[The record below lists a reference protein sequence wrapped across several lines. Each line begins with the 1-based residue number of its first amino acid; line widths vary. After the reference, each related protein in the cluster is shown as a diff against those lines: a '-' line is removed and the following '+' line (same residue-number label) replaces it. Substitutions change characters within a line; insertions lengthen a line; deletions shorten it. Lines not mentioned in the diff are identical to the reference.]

1 MSVSTFLGIE
11 TTLRGLLAQQRSLDV
26 TGHNIS
32 NANTV
37 GYSRQEADLTTSTPL
52 TVAPG
57 KLLGTGV
64 DVVSYKR
71 IRDSFLDV
79 QLRAQTMLKGSAD
92 AKQDGLDQV
101 EGVLSEPSDTGLS
114 SLLNKYWAAWQTVSS
129 GTEDPATR
137 TALVEAAKGL
147 TDGLNNLSRQ
157 LSTIQDQTAQNAQ
170 LTVDD
175 INATGK
181 QIRDLNDAI
190 YKANAMGETPN
201 DLLDQ
206 RDLLLDKLG
215 TLGSVATTD
224 NGDGTIKVTF
234 DGVTLVQDHI
244 TAQTLTESGGTLTND
259 AVPPESATI
268 DPAFGKL
275 GALVQLRDVTLS
287 NTNPQG
293 YGYQLNQVASALITQ
308 TNALHRTGY
317 GLDGSTG
324 VDFFSGTDASNIG
337 VSVQPMQVAAA
348 SAPGKTGDVTNAIAL
363 ANLQTTAVASLG
375 GSTIDRAYAQLVTR
389 IGSDSQDAT
398 RSASNASVLVDS
410 LTNRRESVSGV
421 SIDEEMTNL
430 VKFQRAYQASAR
442 AMNAMDDMLELLI
455 TRTGRAGL

>member
-1 MSVSTFLGIE
+1 
-11 TTLRGLLAQQRSLDV
+11 
-26 TGHNIS
+26 
-32 NANTV
+32 
-37 GYSRQEADLTTSTPL
+37 
-52 TVAPG
+52 
-57 KLLGTGV
+57 
-64 DVVSYKR
+64 
-71 IRDSFLDV
+71 
-79 QLRAQTMLKGSAD
+79 MLKGSAD

-101 EGVLSEPSDTGLS
+101 EGVLSEPSDTGLN
-114 SLLNKYWAAWQTVSS
+114 SLLNKYWAAWQTVST

-157 LSTIQDQTAQNAQ
+157 LTTIQQQTAQNAQ
-170 LTVDD
+170 LTLDD

-190 YKANAMGETPN
+190 YKANAMGESPN

-224 NGDGTIKVTF
+224 NGDGSIKVTF
-234 DGVTLVQDHI
+234 DGVTLVQDHL

-259 AVPPESATI
+259 ATPPESATI

-287 NTNPQG
+287 STNPQG
-293 YGYQLNQVASALITQ
+293 YGYALNQLASALITQ
-308 TNALHRTGY
+308 TNALHKSGY

-324 VDFFSGTDASNIG
+324 NDFFSGTDASDIA
-337 VSVQPMQVAAA
+337 VAVQPIQVAAA
-348 SAPGKTGDVTNAIAL
+348 SAPNKTGDVTNAIAL

-375 GSTIDRAYAQLVTR
+375 GATIDRAYAQLVTR
-389 IGSDSQDAT
+389 IGSDGQDAE
-398 RSASNASVLVDS
+398 RSASNSGVLVDS

-455 TRTGRAGL
+455 TRTGRAGV